1 MKLPV
6 IDLPIYETT
15 LPSSGEKVK
24 FRAFTVKEEKIM
36 LIAKESQE
44 PEQIVLSIK
53 QVIGN
58 CLIDKNIDDLA
69 VFDLEYILLMIR
81 SKSVS
86 NVVDFIITD
95 PDTGE
100 EVKLKLNIDDV
111 KIIRDEKHTDKI
123 KLNDDYTMFM
133 KYPNY
138 DLYMSTVKNMIEKDP
153 MVYYDIMIS
162 CIDKV
167 VSTDEVYKFSDFSKE
182 EIDQFIE
189 NLEGDVI
196 DRIQLFF
203 ETMPKLRHEI
213 PYTNSNKDN
222 KVFVVEGTES
232 FFM

>member
-1 MKLPV
+1 MKLPQ
-6 IDLPIYETT
+6 IDLPIYEAV

-58 CLIDKNIDDLA
+58 CLIDKNIDELA
-69 VFDLEYILLMIR
+69 VFDLEYILLMVR

-86 NVVDFIITD
+86 NVVDFVVND
-95 PDTGE
+95 PDTDE
-100 EVKLKLNIDDV
+100 EVQLKLNIDNV
-111 KIIRDEKHTDKI
+111 KIIRDERHSDKI
-123 KLNDDYTMFM
+123 KLNDQYTMIM

-138 DLYMSTVKNMIEKDP
+138 DLYMAAIKGMVEKDSL
-153 MVYYDIMIS
+153 VYYNIMIS
-162 CIDKV
+162 CIDRV
-167 VSTDEVYKFSDFSKE
+167 ASSDAVYKFSEFSKE

-189 NLEGDVI
+189 NLESDVI
-196 DRIQLFF
+196 DKIQLFF
-203 ETMPKLRHEI
+203 ETMPKLRHELK
-213 PYTNSNKDN
+213 YTNSNN
-222 KVFVVEGTES
+222 EQKVFVVEGTES

>member
-6 IDLPIYETT
+6 IDLPIYEAV
-15 LPSSGEKVK
+15 LPSTGERVK

-58 CLIDKNIDDLA
+58 CLIGKNIDELA

-86 NVVDFIITD
+86 NVVDFVVNDPVTD
-95 PDTGE
+95 E
-100 EVKLKLNIDDV
+100 EIKLKLNIDDV
-111 KIIRDEKHTDKI
+111 KIIRDERHSDKI
-123 KLNDDYTMFM
+123 KLNDQYTMFM

-138 DLYMSTVKNMIEKDP
+138 DLYMSTVKNMINKDP

-167 VSTDEVYKFSDFSKE
+167 ASADEVYKFSDFSKE

-196 DRIQLFF
+196 DKIQLFF

-213 PYTNSNKDN
+213 PYVNSNKDN

>member
-6 IDLPIYETT
+6 IDLPIYEAV
-15 LPSSGEKVK
+15 LPSTGERVK

-36 LIAKESQE
+36 LIAKEAQD

-58 CLIDKNIDDLA
+58 CLINKSIDDLA
-69 VFDLEYILLMIR
+69 VFDLEYILIMIR

-86 NVVDFIITD
+86 NVVDFVVTD
-95 PDTGE
+95 PDTE
-100 EVKLKLNIDDV
+100 EEIQLKLNIEDVQVVRDD
-111 KIIRDEKHTDKI
+111 RHSNKI
-123 KLNDDYTMFM
+123 KLNDQYTMFM

-138 DLYMSTVKNMIEKDP
+138 DLYMAAIKGMVEKDT
-153 MVYYDIMIS
+153 MVYYEIMLS

-167 VSTDEVYKFSDFSKE
+167 ASSETVYSFADFSRE
-182 EIDQFIE
+182 EIDEFIE
-189 NLEGDVI
+189 NLESDVI
-196 DRIQLFF
+196 DKIQLFF
-203 ETMPKLRHEI
+203 ETMPKLRHELK
-213 PYTNSNKDN
+213 YTNKNKQQ